1 MYYELKFSENSDMT
15 RSVVFIL
22 LLHCI
27 VDAFSPCSPP
37 RFDTFCEKLSGSWK
51 YSNDVD
57 GTDMHHIHAVEEV
70 MRSCGGAVQ
79 GIREGLQYFNR
90 ADDGFVFFDCGTYS
104 YGSVNVISPSS
115 LGATTTSLGPLSTSM
130 KQRLW
135 ISSSMNE
142 CGILMERFNSDS
154 LKNQNPK
161 ITA

>member
-1 MYYELKFSENSDMT
+1 MT

-70 MRSCGGAVQ
+70 MRSEPSKEYERDCSILIAPMMV
-79 GIREGLQYFNR
+79 LS
-90 ADDGFVFFDCGTYS
+90 FFIVEYTHMD
-104 YGSVNVISPSS
+104 
-115 LGATTTSLGPLSTSM
+115 L
-130 KQRLW
+130 
-135 ISSSMNE
+135 
-142 CGILMERFNSDS
+142 
-154 LKNQNPK
+154 
-161 ITA
+161 